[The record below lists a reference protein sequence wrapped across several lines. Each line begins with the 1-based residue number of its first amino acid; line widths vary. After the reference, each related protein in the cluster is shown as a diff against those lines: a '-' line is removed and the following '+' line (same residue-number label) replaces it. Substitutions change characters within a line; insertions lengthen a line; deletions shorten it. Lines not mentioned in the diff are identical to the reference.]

1 MLVLHSEV
9 VYSSCLKLRPI
20 LLCTYTNPDGHC
32 ARVGE
37 INHSIHI
44 LIHVLGIRHTIHTTN
59 IHYSECPLLMRI
71 NKSCLFVISHG
82 RKHRSWRVFFP
93 WVSVLPIF
101 GSNGAGVPSFGFR
114 PSFLVPSF
122 VRVSFDGRYPGSRS
136 CPVATYE

>member
-1 MLVLHSEV
+1 MPTAHAH
-9 VYSSCLKLRPI
+9 KQI
-20 LLCTYTNPDGHC
+20 
-32 ARVGE
+32 
-37 INHSIHI
+37 
-44 LIHVLGIRHTIHTTN
+44 
-59 IHYSECPLLMRI
+59 M
-71 NKSCLFVISHG
+71 FVCDLPWP
-82 RKHRSWRVFFP
+82 KHRTWRVFFP